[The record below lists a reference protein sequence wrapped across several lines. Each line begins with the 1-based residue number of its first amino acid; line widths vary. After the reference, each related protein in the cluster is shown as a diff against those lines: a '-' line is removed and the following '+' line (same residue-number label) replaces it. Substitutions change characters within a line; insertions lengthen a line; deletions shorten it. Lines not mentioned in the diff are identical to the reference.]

1 MKKLLLILIAVLILL
16 PIGYVLWFPESE
28 PEFIADIKSLSS
40 KFEKTVRA
48 PSRIFHP
55 KELTQSKVTNLAT
68 LKISTNPATNTAS
81 FVSAPPGQV
90 LFKSDPKKSQE
101 ENATDFFRING
112 GTFGIHDPSKELKF
126 QKTDTD
132 NLGTSHL
139 TYQQQYK
146 GVEVFGGTLKAH
158 FNQEGDITAV
168 NGTFVP
174 NININTAPSVSNS
187 QAQAVAVQSSQPGN
201 GVAPITTALVVFRD
215 NLAKGTPGSNYL
227 AYKVEVGNGA
237 NIRKFVFVD
246 AQTGTVIH
254 TINAVNNRLYR
265 RAFDGAYKKDDAN
278 YPNKPF
284 WVEGNPLPLTGF
296 CNTQPNFPDC
306 KLEANNI
313 LQSMKATYDLFFN
326 AFGRD
331 SFDGKGSKMDVIFDY
346 YADDCP
352 NAAWNGEFVYFCP
365 GVTGRD
371 SVAHEW
377 GHAYTQFMANLVY
390 EFQAGALN
398 EAYSD
403 IWGET
408 VDLIGAPGKYPRTIK
423 RTEGDC
429 SKYADSL
436 RKITAQRIGEL
447 KVTYPSN
454 IAGVKQSF
462 AASFGPII
470 NTVFPGEIVTTS
482 PANGCGAISTSLN
495 DKIALIDRGDCSDL
509 EKIKNAEAQDAV
521 GVVIV
526 DNEPNSLSAID
537 GSDNTVTI
545 PAVVISQKDGKRIKE
560 ALQNTRVEGRIR
572 PGGPVVNETYRWLS
586 GENDTSSGTVR
597 DLWNPNCKNNPSKV
611 SDHNYWCF
619 PGDSGGVH
627 TNSGIPNRTFALL
640 VDGTNGSEHI
650 EGIGLLKAAHL
661 HYRVLSTYLVPT
673 SGFPDYADAL
683 LKSCNDLLGV
693 ELKGFDGNISKES
706 ISQNDCA
713 QVQKVTTLLELHQ
726 APQCQGV
733 VTSQGVASQV
743 VSTSEKS
750 ASK

>member
-1 MKKLLLILIAVLILL
+1 MKKFVLIMLATLILL
-16 PIGYVLWFPESE
+16 AVAYILWFPESE
-28 PEFIADIKSLSS
+28 PKIIARIESFGSAL
-40 KFEKTVRA
+40 EKTVNA

-55 KELTQSKVTNLAT
+55 NQPTKSTVAKPAA
-68 LKISTNPATNTAS
+68 LKITTNHATNTAS
-81 FVSAPPGQV
+81 FVTAPPGEV
-90 LFKSDPKKSQE
+90 LFKSDPKKSPE
-101 ENATDFFRING
+101 ANASDFFRING
-112 GTFGIHDPSKELKF
+112 GLFGIHDPSKELNF

-132 NLGTSHL
+132 NLGMSHL
-139 TYQQQYK
+139 TYQQQYQ

-158 FNQEGDITAV
+158 FNQQGDITAV

-174 NININTAPSVSNS
+174 NIQVNTTPSISNT
-187 QAQAVAVQSSQPGN
+187 QAQSVAVQSVQQGN
-201 GVAPITTALVVFRD
+201 GVAPITTALLVFRE
-215 NLAKGTPGSNYL
+215 NLAKGTPGTNYL
-227 AYKVEVGNGA
+227 AYQVEVGNGA

-246 AQTGTVIH
+246 ARRGTVIH
-254 TINAVNNRLYR
+254 TIDAINKRLYR
-265 RAFDGAYKKDDAN
+265 RAYDGGYKEDYAN

-296 CNTQPNFPDC
+296 CNTKPNFPDC
-306 KLEANNI
+306 KLEADNI

-326 AFGRD
+326 TFGRD
-331 SFDGKGSKMDVIFDY
+331 SFDGKGSKMDIVFDY
-346 YADDCP
+346 YANDCP

-377 GHAYTQFMANLVY
+377 GHAYTQFTANLVY
-390 EFQAGALN
+390 EWQAGALN

-408 VDLIGAPGKYPRTIK
+408 VDYISGPGKYPRTIK

-429 SKYADSL
+429 SKYADSEQKL
-436 RKITAQRIGEL
+436 TLQRIGEL
-447 KVTYPSN
+447 KVTYPHN
-454 IAGVKQSF
+454 IAGVKESF

-470 NTVFPGEIVTTS
+470 NKVFPGEIVAVS
-482 PANGCGAISTSLN
+482 PSNGCGSISGTLSG
-495 DKIALIDRGDCSDL
+495 KIALIDRGDCSDL
-509 EKIKNAEAQDAV
+509 EKIKNAEANDAI

-526 DNEPNSLSAID
+526 DNEPNNLGGIE

-545 PAVVISQKDGKRIKE
+545 PAVVISLEDGKIIKE
-560 ALQNTRVEGRIR
+560 ALQDTRVEGRIR
-572 PGGPVVNETYRWLS
+572 PGGPVVNDTYRWLS
-586 GENDTSSGTVR
+586 GENDTASGTVR

-611 SDHNYWCF
+611 SDHDYWCF

-640 VDGTNGSEHI
+640 VDGNNGADRI

-661 HYRVLSTYLVPT
+661 HYRVLSTYLVST

-693 ELKGFDGNISKES
+693 ELKGFDGKISKES
-706 ISQNDCA
+706 MTKNDCA

-726 APQCQGV
+726 APPLRCRI
-733 VTSQGVASQV
+733 SS
-743 VSTSEKS
+743 S
-750 ASK
+750 